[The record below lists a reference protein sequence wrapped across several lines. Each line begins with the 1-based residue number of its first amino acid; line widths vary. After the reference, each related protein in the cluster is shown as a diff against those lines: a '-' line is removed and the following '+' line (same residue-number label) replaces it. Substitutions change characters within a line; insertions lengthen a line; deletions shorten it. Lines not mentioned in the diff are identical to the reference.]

1 MLCDRFVDSSR
12 AYQGGGGGITD
23 ADLLTLHGFGSMGLL
38 PDRTFLLTVSADEA
52 ARRLTERG
60 GSDRMG
66 NKPADYQTRLAA
78 RFVEM
83 AKAEPARW
91 RIVDADAAAM
101 MIGHQD
107 AEKAFLEAWQGGR
120 LHHAWLLAG
129 PQGMGKGLFAERVA
143 RFLVTHG
150 RGGDGQSVTL
160 DDRGDDAAARLV
172 DAGNHPEILRL
183 ARQPKDKAKELAR
196 NITIEQVRQ
205 MIRRLHLSLSL
216 GEWRVII
223 VDAVDDL
230 ETDGANALLKTLEEP
245 PAKTLFLL
253 VSHSPGRLLP
263 TIRSRCRTLRFQP
276 VERDVMTPWLHELR
290 PMLEMAEVRAIVA
303 ASGGVPG
310 KALALIDSD
319 VAVMEKKLL
328 AIATSGDPENRLRE
342 ALAREV
348 GGTSNRARL
357 ELVIDIVPGLLAR
370 LARERPVTEIAPIL
384 AQWDRVQRTVRDAI
398 RGSYDGAMVGF
409 EIGNCL
415 AELAPRTK

>member
-1 MLCDRFVDSSR
+1 M
-12 AYQGGGGGITD
+12 
-23 ADLLTLHGFGSMGLL
+23 
-38 PDRTFLLTVSADEA
+38 A
-52 ARRLTERG
+52 ALIG
-60 GSDRMG
+60 H
-66 NKPADYQTRLAA
+66 
-78 RFVEM
+78 
-83 AKAEPARW
+83 
-91 RIVDADAAAM
+91 ADA
-101 MIGHQD
+101 
-107 AEKAFLEAWQGGR
+107 ENAFLDAWGGGR

-129 PQGMGKGLFAERVA
+129 PQGMGKAAFAARVA

-150 RGGDGQSVTL
+150 RGGGGRPASL
-160 DDRGDDAAARLV
+160 DDPGDAAAGRLV
-172 DAGNHPEILRL
+172 EAGNHPEILRL
-183 ARQPKDKAKELAR
+183 ERAPKEKSKDLAR
-196 NITIEQVRQ
+196 NITIDQVRA

-216 GEWRVII
+216 GDWRVII

-245 PAKTLFLL
+245 PAQTLFLL

-276 VERDVMTPWLHELR
+276 IEHDVMTSWLHDIR
-290 PMLEMAEVRAIVA
+290 SMLDMADLRAIVA

-319 VAVMEKKLL
+319 VAAMEKKLC
-328 AIATSGDPENRLRE
+328 AIVATGDPGNRLRE

-357 ELVIDIVPGLLAR
+357 ELVIDIVPGLLTR
-370 LARERPVTEIAPIL
+370 IARERPIAEIAPVL
-384 AQWDRVQRTVRDAI
+384 AQWDRVQRTARDAI

-415 AELAPRTK
+415 AELAPRAGQGAR

>member
-1 MLCDRFVDSSR
+1 
-12 AYQGGGGGITD
+12 
-23 ADLLTLHGFGSMGLL
+23 
-38 PDRTFLLTVSADEA
+38 
-52 ARRLTERG
+52 
-60 GSDRMG
+60 
-66 NKPADYQTRLAA
+66 
-78 RFVEM
+78 
-83 AKAEPARW
+83 
-91 RIVDADAAAM
+91 

-107 AEKAFLEAWQGGR
+107 AEKAFVEAWQGGR

-129 PQGMGKGLFAERVA
+129 LQGMGKGAFAERVA

-150 RGGDGQSVTL
+150 AEGQAASL
-160 DDRGDDAAARLV
+160 DDAGDEAAGRLV
-172 DAGNHPEILRL
+172 DAGNHPEILHL
-183 ARQPKDKAKELAR
+183 ARQPKDKTKDLAR

-276 VERDVMTPWLHELR
+276 IDRDVMTAWLHELR
-290 PMLEMAEVRAIVA
+290 PMLEMTEVRAIVA

-319 VAVMEKKLL
+319 VAAMEKKLL
-328 AIATSGDPENRLRE
+328 TIATGGDPENRLRE

-370 LARERPVTEIAPIL
+370 LARERPVAEIAPIL

-398 RGSYDGAMVGF
+398 RGSYDGSMVGF

-415 AELAPRTK
+415 AELAPRHGQSAGQSVR

>member
-1 MLCDRFVDSSR
+1 M
-12 AYQGGGGGITD
+12 
-23 ADLLTLHGFGSMGLL
+23 
-38 PDRTFLLTVSADEA
+38 A
-52 ARRLTERG
+52 A
-60 GSDRMG
+60 
-66 NKPADYQTRLAA
+66 
-78 RFVEM
+78 
-83 AKAEPARW
+83 
-91 RIVDADAAAM
+91 

-129 PQGMGKGLFAERVA
+129 PQGMGKGSFAERTA

-150 RGGDGQSVTL
+150 AGGQRAAVTL
-160 DDRGDDAAARLV
+160 DYRGDDAAARLV
-172 DAGNHPEILRL
+172 DAGNHPEIIRL
-183 ARQPKDKAKELAR
+183 TRQPKDKGKDLAR
-196 NITIEQVRQ
+196 NITIDQVRQ

-216 GEWRVII
+216 GDWRVIV

-230 ETDGANALLKTLEEP
+230 ENDGANALLKTLEEP

-263 TIRSRCRTLRFQP
+263 TIRSRCRILRFQP
-276 VERDVMTPWLHELR
+276 VDRDAMLPWLHGLR
-290 PMLEMAEVRAIVA
+290 PMLDMPEVRAIVG

-319 VAVMEKKLL
+319 VAAMEKKLL

-348 GGTSNRARL
+348 GGTTNRARL
-357 ELVIDIVPGLLAR
+357 ELVIDIVPGLLAAM
-370 LARERPVTEIAPIL
+370 ARERPVAEIAPVL

-415 AELAPRTK
+415 AELAPRPAQAAR

>member
-1 MLCDRFVDSSR
+1 
-12 AYQGGGGGITD
+12 
-23 ADLLTLHGFGSMGLL
+23 
-38 PDRTFLLTVSADEA
+38 
-52 ARRLTERG
+52 
-60 GSDRMG
+60 
-66 NKPADYQTRLAA
+66 
-78 RFVEM
+78 M
-83 AKAEPARW
+83 AP
-91 RIVDADAAAM
+91 

-107 AEKAFLEAWQGGR
+107 AEKAFLEAWQSGR

-129 PQGMGKGLFAERVA
+129 PQGMGKGGFAARVA

-150 RGGDGQSVTL
+150 PVGEGAADAL

-172 DAGNHPEILRL
+172 DAGNHPEIIRL
-183 ARQPKDKAKELAR
+183 TRQPKDKSKDLAR
-196 NITIEQVRQ
+196 NITIDQVRQ
-205 MIRRLHLSLSL
+205 TIRRLHLSLSL
-216 GEWRVII
+216 GDWRVIV

-230 ETDGANALLKTLEEP
+230 ENDGANALLKTLEEP

-263 TIRSRCRTLRFQP
+263 TIRSRCRILRFQP
-276 VERDVMTPWLHELR
+276 VECDAMLPWLHGLR
-290 PMLEMAEVRAIVA
+290 PMLDMTEVRAIVA

-319 VAVMEKKLL
+319 VAAMEKKLL
-328 AIATSGDPENRLRE
+328 AIAASGDPENRLRE

-357 ELVIDIVPGLLAR
+357 ELVIDIVPGLLAAI
-370 LARERPVTEIAPIL
+370 ARERPVAEIAPVL

-398 RGSYDGAMVGF
+398 RGSYDGTMVGF

-415 AELAPRTK
+415 AELAPRPASSAR

>member
-1 MLCDRFVDSSR
+1 VNSC
-12 AYQGGGGGITD
+12 AIG
-23 ADLLTLHGFGSMGLL
+23 H
-38 PDRTFLLTVSADEA
+38 
-52 ARRLTERG
+52 
-60 GSDRMG
+60 
-66 NKPADYQTRLAA
+66 
-78 RFVEM
+78 
-83 AKAEPARW
+83 
-91 RIVDADAAAM
+91 DAA
-101 MIGHQD
+101 G
-107 AEKAFLEAWQGGR
+107 KAFLEAWHSGR

-129 PQGMGKGLFAERVA
+129 PQGMGKGAFAARVA

-150 RGGDGQSVTL
+150 HGGKDDAISL
-160 DDRGDDAAARLV
+160 DDAGDHAAGKLV
-172 DAGNHPEILRL
+172 EAGNHPEIIALT
-183 ARQPKDKAKELAR
+183 RQPKDKSKDLAR
-196 NITIEQVRQ
+196 NITIDQVRGV
-205 MIRRLHLSLSL
+205 IRRLHLSLSL

-263 TIRSRCRTLRFQP
+263 TIRSRCRLLRFQP
-276 VERDVMTPWLHELR
+276 VEHDVMAAWLHEQR
-290 PMLEMAEVRAIVA
+290 PMLDMVEVRAIAA

-319 VAVMEKKLL
+319 VAAMEKKLL
-328 AIATSGDPENRLRE
+328 AIATSGDPGNRLRE

-370 LARERPVTEIAPIL
+370 LARDRPIAEIAPVL
-384 AQWDRVQRTVRDAI
+384 AQWDRVQRTARDAI

-415 AELAPRTK
+415 AELAPRERSAAR